1 MDTRVNRKT
10 AIDGVMTTDLRE
22 ISDAR
27 GAVLHMIR
35 TDAPGYIGFG
45 ECYFSEVL
53 PGALK
58 AWKRHRIQTQNL
70 AVPAGR
76 VRFVIFD
83 DRIDSPTRGVAD
95 VVEIGRPDAY
105 LRLTVPPMLWMGFT
119 CVGQTPALVVN
130 VSNYPHDPAE
140 AEVIPPLSF
149 HEQHAQNLL
158 TAAAFPL

>member
-1 MDTRVNRKT
+1 MKIKT
-10 AIDGVMTTDLRE
+10 AIDGVMATDLRE

-35 TDAPGYIGFG
+35 ADAPGYAGFG

-58 AWKRHRIQTQNL
+58 AWKRHRLQTQNL

-83 DRIDSPTRGVAD
+83 DRIDSPTRGLAD
-95 VVEIGRPDAY
+95 VIELGRPDAY
-105 LRLTVPPMLWMGFT
+105 SRLTIPPMLWMGFT
-119 CVGQTPALVVN
+119 CVSPERALVVN
-130 VSNYPHDPAE
+130 VSDWPHDPAE
-140 AEVIPPLSF
+140 AEVRPPGEF
-149 HEQHAQNLL
+149 HDRRVQDLL
-158 TAAAFPL
+158 TAAPTRS